1 MIIPHLVLA
10 HLLAD
15 YVLQTDWLAQS
26 KTSFVF
32 RDKSSWGGL
41 LLHGSMVWF
50 VSLMV
55 LPNYIDTIWP
65 YITLIAVAH
74 TLQDGL
80 KSWISQKSAVHPFF
94 PYAFDQLGHLILLII
109 IQNVIGDLLVPPPDQ
124 AEITVMLLSVG
135 LIAVTRF
142 YEVTWWANWQEMYK
156 FFRTWWKWLYA
167 ERAGMLL
174 LSAVNLWI
182 LVPLLALPRLAMAQY
197 RNEPLGKQERGTLE
211 LLLGMGFSVILGV
224 AFF

>member
-74 TLQDGL
+74 TLG
-80 KSWISQKSAVHPFF
+80 SARSLRCIHSS
-94 PYAFDQLGHLILLII
+94 H
-109 IQNVIGDLLVPPPDQ
+109 
-124 AEITVMLLSVG
+124 M
-135 LIAVTRF
+135 
-142 YEVTWWANWQEMYK
+142 
-156 FFRTWWKWLYA
+156 
-167 ERAGMLL
+167 
-174 LSAVNLWI
+174 
-182 LVPLLALPRLAMAQY
+182 PLTSLD
-197 RNEPLGKQERGTLE
+197 
-211 LLLGMGFSVILGV
+211 I
-224 AFF
+224 